1 MPRIQDDAA
10 RKAKKELKL
19 YQKQAIQ
26 ASHDL
31 GYPYEVD
38 RDIRKAK
45 SEAEVSKIMAEARRM
60 KWG

>member
-1 MPRIQDDAA
+1 ML
-10 RKAKKELKL
+10 RKYDKTAYDAKKELKL
-19 YQKQAIQ
+19 YQKQAIR

-31 GYPYEVD
+31 GYPHEVD

-45 SEAEVSKIMAEARRM
+45 NEAEVSKIMAEARRA

>member
-19 YQKQAIQ
+19 YQKQAIK

-38 RDIRKAK
+38 IAIRKAK
-45 SEAEVSKIMAEARRM
+45 SEDEVSKIMAEARRM